1 MYGMLI
7 IVLAALQKLFKEKKV
22 IIKAYSIMNE
32 VYILNLFKTQ
42 LLAFCDE
49 LVHQF
54 PREAEFTLI
63 KIFLKDSI
71 PTQKAMTLFN
81 KAINKDSQNIKKMI
95 HDRNDNFFINHN
107 PFNFLTDHKGSIS
120 KLTLLWQD
128 ETLSDE
134 NKDVIWKWVDV
145 FVKIS
150 DKYDKIRNI

>member
-42 LLAFCDE
+42 LLEFCDE
-49 LVHQF
+49 LIHQF

-81 KAINKDSQNIKKMI
+81 KAINKDSQNIKK
-95 HDRNDNFFINHN
+95 ND
-107 PFNFLTDHKGSIS
+107 T
-120 KLTLLWQD
+120 
-128 ETLSDE
+128 
-134 NKDVIWKWVDV
+134 
-145 FVKIS
+145 
-150 DKYDKIRNI
+150 R